1 MAYELIIANKRTGQV
16 FDVTNSVT
24 TCSWT
29 TERTGAAGKFT
40 FTILKTPTL
49 DFLEGDSVRFSL
61 NGELQFFGWVF
72 TKSKDRYGVIDVV
85 CYDRIRYLKANA
97 SYSFYDQTASSMIVQ
112 IAEDL
117 QIELGDIADTGYQLP
132 SLIASDQCCLDT
144 IQTALNQTLLNTG
157 KIFFLYDNGTG
168 LSLQEP
174 VNMRTNI
181 MIGDES
187 YLGDYKYVTDIDK
200 QTYNFV
206 KLARPNDST
215 GRADTVIAQDSETMY
230 KWGKLQL
237 YKQVDESLNTAQMLE
252 QAKQMLA
259 NYNRR
264 RRTLSA
270 SSLGVPGLRAG
281 QMVFMKVD
289 NLGDINL
296 NQWMLINK
304 MTHTYENGFHTMD
317 FDLLEI

>member
-1 MAYELIIANKRTGQV
+1 MYEILIANKRTGKV
-16 FDVTNSVT
+16 YDVTNSVT
-24 TCSWT
+24 TASWT
-29 TERTGAAGKFT
+29 TERSGAAGKLT

-49 DFLEGDSVRFSL
+49 DFTEGDSVRL
-61 NGELQFFGWVF
+61 AMDGELQFFGWVF
-72 TKSKDRYGVIDVV
+72 TKSKDRYGVIDVT

-97 SYSFYDQTASSMIVQ
+97 SYAFYDQTASDILIQ

-117 QIELGDIADTGYQLP
+117 EIDLGIIANTGYALP
-132 SLIASDQCCLDT
+132 SLVETDQCCLDT
-144 IQTALNQTLLNTG
+144 IQKALNETLLNTG

-174 VNMRTNI
+174 AEMRTPY

-200 QTYNFV
+200 QSYNYV

-215 GRADTVIAQDSETMY
+215 GRADVVVAQSSETMY
-230 KWGKLQL
+230 RWGKLQL
-237 YKQVDESLNTAQMLE
+237 YKQVDGSLNTAQMLD
-252 QAKQMLA
+252 QATQMLDY
-259 NYNRR
+259 YNRR

-270 SSLGVPGLRAG
+270 SSLGIPGLRAG

-289 NLGDINL
+289 NLGDIDL
-296 NQWMLINK
+296 SQWLLINK
-304 MTHTYENGFHTMD
+304 MTHTYENGYHTME
-317 FDLLEI
+317 FELLEI

>member
-1 MAYELIIANKRTGQV
+1 MKSELIISNKRTGQV
-16 FDVTNSVT
+16 FDATNSVT
-24 TCSWT
+24 TCTWST
-29 TERTGAAGKFT
+29 DRSGTAGKFT

-61 NGELQFFGWVF
+61 DGKLQFFGWVF
-72 TKSKDRYGVIDVV
+72 TKQKDRYGVIDVT
-85 CYDRIRYLKANA
+85 CYDRLRYLKANA
-97 SYSFYDQTASSMIVQ
+97 SYSFYNLTAGDILRQV
-112 IAEDL
+112 AEDL
-117 QIELGDIADTGYQLP
+117 QLDLGHIANTGYQLP
-132 SLIASDQCCLDT
+132 SLIASDQSCVDT

-168 LSLQEP
+168 LSLEEP
-174 VNMRTNI
+174 ANMRTEY
-181 MIGDES
+181 MIGDGS

-206 KLARPNDST
+206 KLAKPNEST
-215 GRADTVIAQDSETMY
+215 GRADTVIVQDSETMY
-230 KWGKLQL
+230 RWGKLQL
-237 YKQVDESLNTAQMLE
+237 YKQVDESLTTGQMLE
-252 QAKQMLA
+252 QATQMLK

-264 RRTLSA
+264 RRSLSA
-270 SSLGVPGLRAG
+270 SSLGIPGLRAG
-281 QMVFMKVD
+281 QMVFMKID

-304 MTHTYENGFHTMD
+304 ISHTYTNGFHTMD

>member
-1 MAYELIIANKRTGQV
+1 MGYEVIIANKRTGKV
-16 FDVTNSVT
+16 YDVTNSVT
-24 TCSWT
+24 TASWT
-29 TERTGAAGKFT
+29 TERSGAAGKLI

-49 DFLEGDSVRFSL
+49 DFLEGDSVRLSMD
-61 NGELQFFGWVF
+61 GQLQFYGWVF
-72 TKSKDRYGVIDVV
+72 NKSKDRYGVIDVIA
-85 CYDRIRYLKANA
+85 YDRLRYLKANA
-97 SYSFYDQTASSMIVQ
+97 SYAFYDQDASSIIVQ

-117 QIELGDIADTGYQLP
+117 ELDLGDIENTGYQIP
-132 SLIASDQCCLDT
+132 SLIATDQSCMDT

-174 VNMRTNI
+174 ANMRTNI

-187 YLGDYKYVTDIDK
+187 YLGDYTYVTDIDK
-200 QTYNFV
+200 QTYNYV
-206 KLARPNDST
+206 KLARPNGDT
-215 GRADTVIAQDSETMY
+215 GRADVVVAQSSETMY

-237 YKQVDESLNTAQMLE
+237 YKQVDESLNTAQMTE
-252 QAKQMLA
+252 QATQMLKY
-259 NYNRR
+259 YNRR

-270 SSLGVPGLRAG
+270 QSLGVPGLRAG

-296 NQWMLINK
+296 SQWMLINK
-304 MTHTYENGFHTMD
+304 MTHTYQNGFHTMD